1 MDLAPLKTFFFS
13 KKRYFLQNCK
23 NVNISELYC
32 FEIHM
37 HVGTNHL
44 SFHYL
49 TQVFDIIS
57 SSLLLPSSPKKEQHF
72 QDIWNDMAD

>member
-1 MDLAPLKTFFFS
+1 
-13 KKRYFLQNCK
+13 
-23 NVNISELYC
+23 
-32 FEIHM
+32 M

-57 SSLLLPSSPKKEQHF
+57 SSLLLLSSPKKEQQSENQTKF
-72 QDIWNDMAD
+72 SCISGMIWQINCYIMKL